1 MLQALSYILEDEKLE
16 VTPKRIVM
24 RKDGS
29 RNQEEEGQGAG
40 ILQKAI
46 LDANERRIAAK
57 ARPLLFAVAS
67 SQSKQRSS
75 HDLALNPSRCG
86 CRRPRSE
93 RVDFDVLNLPTRR
106 ILKAGTEH
114 LSDKDLEFCYQC
126 FSQGFRGACY
136 KTAAQTDPSW
146 ILDLSQNRC

>member
-93 RVDFDVLNLPTRR
+93 RVDCQPDGSSKLGR
-106 ILKAGTEH
+106 KH